1 MVTLAERVRAAR
13 RTDHRRPV
21 RRRVRQQSVAIG
33 NYQGVVRGRFTVLR
47 HRRVPPTDAG
57 LALGQLAVA
66 ARGLSRGEGISM
78 CLAVPGK
85 VVEIREE
92 DGTRMGRVDFGGV
105 LKDVCLEYLPDLQVG
120 EYTIVHVGFALQ
132 RLDEESAMQSLA
144 LYRKLGALEEEFG
157 DQWGLAAQQAGER
170 RPPGTE

>member
-1 MVTLAERVRAAR
+1 
-13 RTDHRRPV
+13 
-21 RRRVRQQSVAIG
+21 
-33 NYQGVVRGRFTVLR
+33 
-47 HRRVPPTDAG
+47 
-57 LALGQLAVA
+57 
-66 ARGLSRGEGISM
+66 M

-105 LKDVCLEYLPDLQVG
+105 LKDVCLEYLPDLEVG

-132 RLDEESAMQSLA
+132 RLDEESAMQSLE

-157 DQWGLAAQQAGER
+157 DQWGLAARQAGER
-170 RPPGTE
+170 RPPGTEWQRADELGEVPG